1 MDPLQQKGE
10 REMTVMDNMLKIQF
24 RKMKLSVCLS
34 GQWDFPAFDSLVICR
49 TPWF

>member
-24 RKMKLSVCLS
+24 RKMKLSFSLPFRAV
-34 GQWDFPAFDSLVICR
+34 GFPSF
-49 TPWF
+49 